1 MINLIEIQEA
11 IWNAVSTISEYTVV
25 DYIEFDSINPPFIRL
40 GNIYFDDKSLKNS
53 ECIKAQQYVNIY
65 STYSGKKEII
75 EMMDAVNKAM
85 NNIDNIETTY
95 IDNNNNLSTKVHK
108 VHVKVKNMNLS
119 IDKDRFSSIFQRMD
133 RNNNKFYHA
142 VLVYDIYIY

>member
-1 MINLIEIQEA
+1 MINLIDIQEA
-11 IWNAVSTISEYTVV
+11 IWNTLNSITEYTVV

-40 GNIYFDDKSLKNS
+40 GNIYFDDKGLKNS

-75 EMMDAVNKAM
+75 EMMDAVNKA
-85 NNIDNIETTY
+85 IENVR
-95 IDNNNNLSTKVHK
+95 IEGHEVM
-108 VHVKVKNMNLS
+108 VKQGQLRLT

>member
-1 MINLIEIQEA
+1 MINLIDIQEA
-11 IWNAVSTISEYTVV
+11 IWNAVSAINKYTVV

-40 GNIYFDDKSLKNS
+40 GNIYFDDKGLKNS

-75 EMMDAVNKAM
+75 EMMDEVNKA
-85 NNIDNIETTY
+85 IENVR
-95 IDNNNNLSTKVHK
+95 IEGHEVM
-108 VHVKVKNMNLS
+108 VKQGQLRLT

>member
-1 MINLIEIQEA
+1 MINLIDIQEA
-11 IWNAVSTISEYTVV
+11 IWNAISAINKYTVV

-40 GNIYFDDKSLKNS
+40 GNIYFDDKGLKNS

-75 EMMDAVNKAM
+75 EMMDAVNKA
-85 NNIDNIETTY
+85 IENVR
-95 IDNNNNLSTKVHK
+95 IEGHEVM
-108 VHVKVKNMNLS
+108 VKQGQLRLT
-119 IDKDRFSSIFQRMD
+119 IDKDRFSSILQRMD

>member
-1 MINLIEIQEA
+1 MINLIDIQEA
-11 IWNAVSTISEYTVV
+11 IWNTLNSITEYTVV

-53 ECIKAQQYVNIY
+53 ECIKAQQFINIY

-75 EMMDAVNKAM
+75 EMMDAVNKA
-85 NNIDNIETTY
+85 IERVE
-95 IDNNNNLSTKVHK
+95 IEGHEVM
-108 VHVKVKNMNLS
+108 VKQGQLRLT
-119 IDKDRFSSIFQRMD
+119 IDKDKFSSIFQRMD

>member
-75 EMMDAVNKAM
+75 EMMDVVNKA
-85 NNIDNIETTY
+85 IENVR
-95 IDNNNNLSTKVHK
+95 IEGHEVM
-108 VHVKVKNMNLS
+108 VKQGQLRLT